1 MTAKASDSSQNLS
14 ENILKSSWRVRQH
27 WLDHENRVLTV
38 MFQNLHFFLLKRV
51 FSLYF
56 FFLPSLTAAW
66 KTHKNNTSLS
76 CYHSKQGLSLRV
88 CMFYVLLLPLFCKI
102 NDHKAPEMTQL
113 RQTISLTVTF
123 SMQWRNHAL
132 HGKQVEF
139 KTFLDLDFSL
149 RTLEQKFRRT
159 QIRWN
164 TRELWILRRRRPYED
179 EIFSI
184 LSRTEVTN

>member
-1 MTAKASDSSQNLS
+1 
-14 ENILKSSWRVRQH
+14 
-27 WLDHENRVLTV
+27 

-56 FFLPSLTAAW
+56 FFLPSLTAW

-102 NDHKAPEMTQL
+102 NGPQGSWNDSIKANNQFNSH
-113 RQTISLTVTF
+113 I

-179 EIFSI
+179 EIFSM
-184 LSRTEVTN
+184 LRRTEVTKQRARESAERCDTYCHSTESFSENVVVAKTRH